1 MREILIFTSK
11 FCSPCKGYSQMTLSK
26 FDESSFRKVDIDSD
40 EGSTLSAQ
48 YNIRALPTT
57 LLLDGDGNIVEEYNR
72 LLSPSQFKELLN
84 KKESV

>member
-1 MREILIFTSK
+1 
-11 FCSPCKGYSQMTLSK
+11 MTLSK

-48 YNIRALPTT
+48 YNVRSLPTT
-57 LLLDGDGNIVEEYNR
+57 LLLDGDGNVVEAHNR

-84 KKESV
+84 KKGSV